1 MGQTLIE
8 FKLSQRRETERLRKT
23 KKGIL
28 INPVTG
34 WLDSRYT
41 DKSKLASQKRRRYNK
56 LKKSYDDE

>member
-41 DKSKLASQKRRRYNK
+41 DKSKLASQKRRRHNK

>member
-8 FKLSQRRETERLRKT
+8 FKLSQRRETEILRKT
-23 KKGIL
+23 KKGFL

-41 DKSKLASQKRRRYNK
+41 DKSKLSGQKRRRYNK

>member
-8 FKLSQRRETERLRKT
+8 FKLSQRRDTERLRKT
-23 KKGIL
+23 KKGFL

-41 DKSKLASQKRRRYNK
+41 DKSKLASQKRRRHNK